1 MKFRYS
7 LYLLACF
14 SATTYANESY
24 ELDKLSISSTKVQRA
39 TKEVSQSLAVVDS
52 KEIDDKNIINIS
64 EALNTTAGVN
74 VESSSNSSSP
84 KLIIRGAGL
93 KARFG
98 VREIMVIKDGV
109 PMTDPDSFTRFDF
122 IDMQDVEAI
131 EVQKGPGSILSSNA
145 TGGVIQLITKSVF
158 DEGKGRIKLGFGTY
172 NSTQANLRI
181 SKALDEHNYIAI
193 NASKTKNDNSW
204 RDNNEIES
212 KQVSLKYGYL
222 FDDEATFES
231 ELSYTKSDMQLPTS
245 MTKEEFEEFEKSGK
259 QEDTSSPWQHS
270 ARNSEILFFN
280 TKYEKKVGKITYK
293 PRFYFNTWEHF
304 HPVTAMIN
312 DSDDNSVYGVD
323 LELNYEHKLF
333 SNNAMLVAGVTAK
346 QDVSKNSKKYTYKDY
361 ITTAGMK
368 VDIAKTLSDKKGEL
382 ANKEDST
389 STLYAAYIQESF
401 APTTKSLVDLS
412 LRVDK
417 VKFDVDG
424 TEYLKYNWSGLPF
437 GGKDT
442 YYQGD
447 GDYSIDE
454 TYTLFSPKLG
464 ISYALSAN
472 TNIYASIASANQAPT
487 DSELKTNRVES
498 KGLLKKTRSI
508 NYEIGLKNRSKD
520 YLFDMAIFQ
529 NDIKDEVTATKE
541 GYTTYYQNA
550 GKTQKR
556 GFEFSGQYT
565 FNKNFSLGASYTYS
579 KFKFKEFLEDG
590 TQNRNGNYLPYIPK
604 NQYALF
610 ATFNYLGFKS
620 RVQTRTWGNYYMD
633 NANTEKYEGY
643 KFVTDLMLGY
653 ERKNHSIQLNIN
665 NIFDK
670 HYAMS
675 VSKDINS
682 EITYSAAAPR
692 TTMLT
697 YTYKF

>member
-14 SATTYANESY
+14 SATTYANDSY
-24 ELDKLSISSTKVQRA
+24 ELDKLSVTATKVQRA

-74 VESSSNSSSP
+74 VESSSNSSSA

-158 DEGKGRIKLGFGTY
+158 DEGKDRIKLGFGTY
-172 NSTQANLRI
+172 GSSLANLRV

-204 RDNNEIES
+204 RDNNEVES

-245 MTKEEFEEFEKSGK
+245 MTKDEFEEFEKSGK
-259 QEDTSSPWQHS
+259 QEDTSSPWQHN

-280 TKYEKKVGKITYK
+280 TKYEKKVGNITYK

-312 DSDDNSVYGVD
+312 DSDDNSVYGID

-333 SNNAMLVAGVTAK
+333 SNSAMLVAGVTAK

-361 ITTAGMK
+361 TTTAGIK
-368 VDIAKTLSDKKGEL
+368 VDIDKTLSDAKGEL

-389 STLYAAYIQESF
+389 STLYGAYLQESF
-401 APTTKSLVDLS
+401 APTNKSLVDIS

-437 GGKDT
+437 GGKGT
-442 YYQGD
+442 YYEGD
-447 GDYSIDE
+447 GEYSIDE

-464 ISYALSAN
+464 VSYALSAN

-487 DSELKTNRVES
+487 DSELKTNRVEN
-498 KGLLKKTRSI
+498 KGVLKKTRSI

-529 NDIKDEVTATKE
+529 NDVKDEVTATKE

-556 GFEFSGQYT
+556 GFEFSGQYN

-590 TQNRNGNYLPYIPK
+590 TQNRSGNYLPYIPK

-620 RVQTRTWGNYYMD
+620 RVQTRTWGSYYMD
-633 NANTEKYEGY
+633 NANTQKYEGY

-682 EITYSAAAPR
+682 DITYSVAAPR
-692 TTMLT
+692 TAMLT